1 MRKWWSRL
9 KRRLEGVSRRD
20 QTVFYLIWSV
30 FLIFGIWLRMGYPL
44 PTAELEFRRMERQNL
59 LPRSEIVFNSEKD
72 CPLRWRELPELD
84 FGYYDD
90 VMVGAGDGYA
100 CIYGPEY
107 NIVRT
112 YHLAEGAVP
121 VPMYDITAHW
131 MPLPGFIEYGTP
143 LLFLQVPEEADR
155 ALVEIE
161 AEDHEG
167 RELRYQG
174 EGWRLAPG
182 RWMFAAAPGDSFSGD
197 WYAGGS
203 YTLTLYR
210 TDGSLLLEKSGTLP
224 EE

>member
-1 MRKWWSRL
+1 MRKWWNKL
-9 KRRLEGVSRRD
+9 KRRLESVSRRD

-30 FLIFGIWLRMGYPL
+30 FLLFGIWLRMGYPL
-44 PTAELEFRRMERQNL
+44 PRLELEFRRMERQNL

-72 CPLRWRELPELD
+72 CPLRWRDLPELD

-131 MPLPGFIEYGTP
+131 MPLPGFIESGTP

-155 ALVEIE
+155 TMVEIE

-167 RELRYQG
+167 KELRYQG

-182 RWMFAAAPGDSFSGD
+182 RWLFAAAPGDSFSGG

-210 TDGSLLLEKSGTLP
+210 ADGSLLLEKGGTLP